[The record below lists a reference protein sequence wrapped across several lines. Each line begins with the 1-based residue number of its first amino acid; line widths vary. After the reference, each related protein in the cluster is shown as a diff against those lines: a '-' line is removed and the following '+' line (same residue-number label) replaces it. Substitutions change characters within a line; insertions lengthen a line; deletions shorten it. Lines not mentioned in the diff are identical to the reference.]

1 MLCFLIENGV
11 KGFFCKKKNNKKLSI
26 FYLLLDKISNIKT
39 YLSLLIMKLFKSS
52 LCLALNILFCNLYAT
67 HLLFVWHY
75 CQVNPPTRRVIEWMV
90 DTRPWTVVLETMDP
104 PGQVPRR
111 GDGQGDTQVDTVLR
125 GSVFD
130 LKDAVMGGASIRLN
144 VLLDPLAGS
153 FFTQVSL
160 MFGLKDES
168 RKLTYQDSFKI
179 KIGIRYKKI
188 SHEKMSQQV
197 TCWNSFQECL

>member
-1 MLCFLIENGV
+1 
-11 KGFFCKKKNNKKLSI
+11 
-26 FYLLLDKISNIKT
+26 
-39 YLSLLIMKLFKSS
+39 
-52 LCLALNILFCNLYAT
+52 
-67 HLLFVWHY
+67 
-75 CQVNPPTRRVIEWMV
+75 MV

-111 GDGQGDTQVDTVLR
+111 GDGQGNTQVDTVLR

-197 TCWNSFQECL
+197 TC